1 VYAKKSLAGATLTI
15 VAVTAGAASAKD
27 QPAQALQVFSAAA
40 DTYVTAARP
49 AANYGRSLS
58 LKAAGA
64 PQTTTFLRF
73 DLKNPASSEAT
84 VILLL
89 HAQSGRRASYQV
101 RRVTEKSWRERRLTF
116 VNAPKLS
123 NRYTAGKQKRQGAWN
138 AIDVTA
144 FVAGNARAS
153 LAVTSRSPNGL
164 VFHSRESK
172 LGPRLVVQT
181 GSTGQIDIKGLLPL
195 P

>member
-1 VYAKKSLAGATLTI
+1 VFAKKHLLAGTTAL
-15 VAVTAGAASAKD
+15 VAVTAGAASASDK
-27 QPAQALQVFSAAA
+27 PPPALQVIGATA

-49 AANYGRSLS
+49 AANYGRAAT
-58 LKAAGA
+58 LKAASA

-73 DLKNPASSEAT
+73 DLKQRTSESAT

-89 HAQSGRRASYQV
+89 HAQTRQRAAYQV
-101 RRVTEKSWRERRLTF
+101 RRVTQVAWGERRLTF
-116 VNAPKLS
+116 ANAPKLS
-123 NRYTAGKQKRQGAWN
+123 SRYTAGKQKQQGAWN
-138 AIDVTA
+138 AVDVSA
-144 FVAGNARAS
+144 FVAGNARVS
-153 LAVTSRSPNGL
+153 LAVTSRSPKGL

-181 GSTGQIDIKGLLPL
+181 GESTTGIKGLLPL

>member
-1 VYAKKSLAGATLTI
+1 MFAKKHLLAGATAL
-15 VAVTAGAASAKD
+15 VAVAAGTASASDK
-27 QPAQALQVFSAAA
+27 PPPALQVFGAAA

-49 AANYGRSLS
+49 AANYGRALT

-73 DLKNPASSEAT
+73 DLEQRASENAT

-89 HAQSGRRASYQV
+89 HAQSAQRAAYQV
-101 RRVTEKSWRERRLTF
+101 RGVTQVAWGERRLTF
-116 VNAPKLS
+116 ANAPKLS
-123 NRYTAGKQKRQGAWN
+123 SRYTAGKQQKQAAWN
-138 AIDVTA
+138 AVDVSA
-144 FVAGNARAS
+144 FVAGNARVS
-153 LAVTSRSPNGL
+153 LAVTSRSPKGL

-172 LGPRLVVQT
+172 LGPRLVVQSGESRT
-181 GSTGQIDIKGLLPL
+181 GIERLLPL